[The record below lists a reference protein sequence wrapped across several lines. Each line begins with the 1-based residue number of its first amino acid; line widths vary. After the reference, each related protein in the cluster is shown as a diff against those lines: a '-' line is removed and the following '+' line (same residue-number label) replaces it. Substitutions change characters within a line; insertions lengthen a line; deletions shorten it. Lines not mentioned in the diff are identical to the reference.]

1 MALKSLGDYLRE
13 QPIPL
18 GSFIQESLDSDS
30 PYLNEGLRDIIN
42 SIKKKFKQAIQWFAG
57 LFAAR
62 LNPKQPYWC
71 PVNEDGE
78 VMEAITGLTAGQAL
92 KDGLIDSSNTWVRLP
107 ASGAREVGLRSDPK
121 DAMKMYG
128 PGNSIDYWMEAGLD
142 KPVRESAYDA
152 SEDFINE
159 VKMHTE
165 DPEALY
171 NVVDTPEL
179 QQEIEMCFKNKNL
192 ARLLIWGAPGIGKT
206 AIIQS
211 VLDSLPANKN
221 KEYTLVTKTLSNE
234 TPDNFTLPK
243 YIEVNGQEK
252 ATDIPKTWLPVYK
265 PTGIREKDQ
274 VLDDACGKG
283 LLFIDELSRA
293 TPQVLNVILP
303 LVNEGEFNG
312 YKLGSGWV
320 IIVASNR
327 AEDELSGQSNIGNAL
342 SNRFRQVYYEPTVN
356 SWRKWADTQSY
367 ISPLLLD
374 WLEMPETETL
384 SGGKYFYMD
393 PNEDMESAGTTR
405 MMCTPRAWTNAMRQL
420 ACYAETGRLEGYS
433 ILDIPKGILARTL
446 NMYVPKQAVD
456 SFLAFLSIISAVG
469 NMDEQI
475 EGIWKNGG
483 KKFNVDPKNLRLIA
497 IPLSQIV
504 ITSRAKKLPT
514 ETEFAN
520 LVNWLIKMD
529 SDQLC
534 SYVIDVM
541 RFTYM
546 GDIESVGGD
555 SALTSKLRAFLF
567 NGKHHYDALLAKGDT
582 ARAAKCD
589 STYAPFLSKW
599 KLNSCADMPDY
610 YPAFMKLGKK
620 YGAAFE
626 LKVDGVDALG

>member
-1 MALKSLGDYLRE
+1 M
-13 QPIPL
+13 
-18 GSFIQESLDSDS
+18 
-30 PYLNEGLRDIIN
+30 
-42 SIKKKFKQAIQWFAG
+42 
-57 LFAAR
+57 
-62 LNPKQPYWC
+62 
-71 PVNEDGE
+71 
-78 VMEAITGLTAGQAL
+78 
-92 KDGLIDSSNTWVRLP
+92 
-107 ASGAREVGLRSDPK
+107 
-121 DAMKMYG
+121 
-128 PGNSIDYWMEAGLD
+128 
-142 KPVRESAYDA
+142 RESTYEGAG
-152 SEDFINE
+152 DFINE

-206 AIIQS
+206 AIIQG
-211 VLDSLPANKN
+211 VLDALPANKN
-221 KEYTLVTKTLSNE
+221 KEYTLITKTLSNE

-243 YIEVNGQEK
+243 YVEVNGQEK

-274 VLDDACGKG
+274 ILDDACGKG

-342 SNRFRQVYYEPTVN
+342 SNRFRQVYYEPTVG
-356 SWRKWADTQSY
+356 SWRKWAETQSY
-367 ISPLLLD
+367 ISPLLLQ
-374 WLEMPETETL
+374 WLEMPETETM

-393 PNEDMESAGTTR
+393 PNEDMESAGPTKL
-405 MMCTPRAWTNAMRQL
+405 MCTPRAWTNAMRQL
-420 ACYAETGRLEGYS
+420 ACYAETGRLEGFS
-433 ILDIPKGILARTL
+433 LLDIPKGILARTL

-456 SFLAFLSIISAVG
+456 SFLAFLSVISAVG
-469 NMDEQI
+469 NIDEQI
-475 EGIWKNGG
+475 KGIWKNGG
-483 KKFNVDPKNLRLIA
+483 KKFSIDQKDLRLIS

-504 ITSRAKKLPT
+504 ITSHAKKLPT
-514 ETEFAN
+514 EAEFGN

-529 SDQLC
+529 SDQIC

-546 GDIESVGGD
+546 GDIESASSDPVQ
-555 SALTSKLRAFLF
+555 TNRLRAFLF
-567 NGKHHYDALLAKGDT
+567 TGRHFYDAAQAKGDT
-582 ARAAKCD
+582 KKMSSYD
-589 STYAPFLSKW
+589 SVYKPFLNRW
-599 KLNSCADMPDY
+599 KMNSCADMPDY
-610 YPAFMKLGKK
+610 FSAFMKLGEK
-620 YGAAFE
+620 YGEAFD
-626 LKVDGVDALG
+626 LKVDGIDALG